1 MEAIGFVAK
10 DENLKRKLI
19 HTRIVHELIRI
30 CLYSCDPSEIQNY
43 SKLFFVTTLK
53 CLINLGVTYF
63 KKPQSQ
69 NEAKEFEKLKASFMG
84 QGAVIAIWLVAYH
97 SLDSSLKEI
106 AFRNF
111 LSNIRQNTLEKQIE
125 LLDLLKIIPE
135 ADSENEDSDDEDN
148 IGGGPSGLVSVADMA
163 KEKGSDFAG
172 RSHNSSIIAY
182 EAVLRTTVNMRQTD
196 RGASFGSNT
205 FDSENLNSISFPK

>member
-1 MEAIGFVAK
+1 M
-10 DENLKRKLI
+10 
-19 HTRIVHELIRI
+19 
-30 CLYSCDPSEIQNY
+30 
-43 SKLFFVTTLK
+43 TTLK

-69 NEAKEFEKLKASFMG
+69 QEAKEFEKLKASFMG

-111 LSNIRQNTLEKQIE
+111 LTNVKQNTLEKQIE

-148 IGGGPSGLVSVADMA
+148 IGGGPSGLVSVTDMA
-163 KEKGSDFAG
+163 TKEKGGDSNG
-172 RSHNSSIIAY
+172 HNSSIIAY
-182 EAVLRTTVNMRQTD
+182 EAVLRTTINMRQTNQ
-196 RGASFGSNT
+196 GTSFGSNT